1 LRFSKAALVAHNSVK
16 LRLVG
21 PRAIASAK
29 ATVSGSADGV
39 LASGVWEESHEG
51 ASLFCTHVTNA
62 VEVTKGHSEATCLLT
77 EVQAIAKDSAL
88 VSTNL
93 FVIQKWDEHGLTAI
107 TTFYADKNGDETT
120 ASNPNAVKYTFRL
133 VVDFD
138 AHTLTK
144 YVEAPARTLSFHLA

>member
-1 LRFSKAALVAHNSVK
+1 MKRIVSGLV
-16 LRLVG
+16 LLLVSSL
-21 PRAIASAK
+21 ASAK
-29 ATVSGSADGV
+29 ATVNGSVDSV

-51 ASLFCTHVTNA
+51 TSLFCMHVTNA
-62 VEVTKGHSEATCLLT
+62 VEVTKGHSEATCFLT
-77 EVQAIAKDSAL
+77 EVQAIAKDSPF

-107 TTFYADKNGDETT
+107 TTFYANKNGDETT
-120 ASNPNAVKYTFRL
+120 ASDPNATKYTLRL

-144 YVEAPARTLSFHLA
+144 YVEAPARTLSFHLK